1 MPKFRYSLDSGTSW
15 VVVDASL
22 PYNIPSTAEQNV
34 IVEPIGTAV
43 SNLGTIDGDF
53 LSLTYDAAEP
63 AADVAAFTNIAGTFY
78 WAVTASITPPSA
90 AAIIA
95 GTGFVDAGNA
105 ATVPGAF
112 AFTLPTLSGA
122 PDLFL
127 HAVVNGTAQTNIAT
141 VRVYIGTESAY
152 AVISGTTGSPTVH
165 DYTDGDGTW
174 RAYEFTANGSFTV
187 STAGGLEYELVAGGG
202 GGGGGS
208 AYVAAGGGGAGGVL
222 LGTTTL
228 TPGVYSVVVGA
239 GGAGGSTGN
248 SGRSV
253 NGADSTALGLTA
265 LGGGGGGVQTGVVN
279 LGLAGGS
286 GGGARGISSIGG
298 LGTSGQGYNG
308 GGGQANGGGGGGG
321 AGGLGGNGSTNV
333 GGNGGVG
340 IASVITGTSR
350 NIAGGGAAS
359 GGASTGA
366 PGTASFGGGA
376 AASTNVNTN
385 TAGGAGT
392 AAGAGG
398 GAATGTGAGGS
409 GYRGHFILRVQV

>member
-165 DYTDGDGTW
+165 NYTDGDGTW
-174 RAYEFTANGSFTV
+174 RAYEWTGAGSFTV
-187 STAGGLEYELVAGGG
+187 SSSGGLEYELVAGGG
-202 GGGGGS
+202 GGGGG
-208 AYVAAGGGGAGGVL
+208 VAFSRHGGGGAGGL
-222 LGTTTL
+222 LFGTTTL
-228 TPGVYSVVVGA
+228 TPGTYSVTVGA
-239 GGAGGSTGN
+239 GGTGGSSGTPRSTSGGN
-248 SGRSV
+248 S
-253 NGADSTALGLTA
+253 TAIGLTA
-265 LGGGGGGVQTGVVN
+265 VGGGGGESGTDGTRDA
-279 LGLAGGS
+279 LSGGS
-286 GGGARGISSIGG
+286 GGGNGG
-298 LGTSGQGYNG
+298 FLGAGASGTSGQGFAG
-308 GGGQANGGGGGGG
+308 GGGQSNGAGGGGG
-321 AGGLGGNGSTNV
+321 AGALGGNGSTNV
-333 GGNGGVG
+333 GGAGGIGVTS
-340 IASVITGTSR
+340 AITGTSR
-350 NIAGGGAAS
+350 GIAGGG
-359 GGASTGA
+359 GGAAITN
-366 PGTASFGGGA
+366 GTASFGGGA
-376 AASTNVNTN
+376 GASASNTN
-385 TAGGAGT
+385 GASAT
-392 AAGAGG
+392 AAGAAGG
-398 GAATGTGAGGS
+398 GAQGTGTGGS
-409 GYRGHFILRVQV
+409 GFRGHFILRVQV